1 MSLFSKLYG
10 EADVVGLDIGS
21 HTIKVVQ
28 LEEER
33 GGLVL
38 RKAGSR
44 PTPPDTTKG
53 GVITDTTAVAQTI
66 SSLLS
71 ALEINATQVV
81 AGVAGPTVVVRQVQ
95 MPAMSERQLRKS
107 IQWEARSYISFPVED
122 SVLEFQ
128 VLGQREGGQ
137 LDVMLVATPR
147 DMVDTRVETLERA
160 GLEPVAIELEPFAT
174 MRSLIEFAGA
184 AAFERETVAL
194 VDSGA
199 SFTEI
204 NIVKDCRFVLTR
216 TIPIA
221 GKSMT
226 DAIASALAMDN
237 DKANAL
243 KETATQVVCSEEE
256 RATLDPFAQQAS
268 RAVEP
273 LLDELIREIRRSLA
287 YYDYQQQTPADE
299 DQQDR
304 LPGVNRIILSGGS
317 AKMAGLAAYFQAQ
330 LGVPVEQAQV
340 FGNGHIHTPGLSQ
353 EYLEEHSPTLVVATG
368 LALREILLAGKLNVK
383 ADEAR

>member
-1 MSLFSKLYG
+1 MTMFSKLYSD
-10 EADVVGLDIGS
+10 ADVIGLDIGS

-28 LEEER
+28 LDEER

-44 PTPPDTTKG
+44 PTPPGSTKG
-53 GVITDTTAVAQTI
+53 GVITDADAVAQAI
-66 SSLLS
+66 SSLLR
-71 ALEINATQVV
+71 ALEISATQVV

-95 MPAMSERQLRKS
+95 MPHMSERQLRKS

-128 VLGQREGGQ
+128 ILGQKDGGQ

-147 DMVDTRVETLERA
+147 DMVDARVEAIERA
-160 GLEPVAIELEPFAT
+160 GLEPTAIELEPFAT
-174 MRSLIEFAGA
+174 MRSLIEFGGSSD
-184 AAFERETVAL
+184 FEHETVAM

-199 SFTEI
+199 AFTEI
-204 NIVKDCRFVLTR
+204 DIIKDRRFVLTR

-221 GKSMT
+221 GNSMT

-243 KETATQVVCSEEE
+243 KETAMQVVCSEEE

-287 YYDYQQQTPADE
+287 YYDYQQQTPAE
-299 DQQDR
+299 DDDQER
-304 LPGVNRIILSGGS
+304 VPGVNRIILAGGS
-317 AKMAGLAAYFQAQ
+317 AKMAGLSAYFQTQ
-330 LGVPVEQAQV
+330 LGVPVEHASV
-340 FGNGHIHTPGLSQ
+340 FSRGLIQTPGLSQ
-353 EYLEEHSPTLVVATG
+353 EYLDEHSPTLVVATG
-368 LALREILLAGKLNVK
+368 LALREMMLSGKLNAKVG
-383 ADEAR
+383 EPR